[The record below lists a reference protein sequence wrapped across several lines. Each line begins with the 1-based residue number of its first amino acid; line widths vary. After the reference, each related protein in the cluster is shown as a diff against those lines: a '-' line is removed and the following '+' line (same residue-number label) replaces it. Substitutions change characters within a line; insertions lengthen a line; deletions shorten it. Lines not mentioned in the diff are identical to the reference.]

1 MSNPSALGSVTYET
15 EASWGIDTTTFATL
29 RLPIISP
36 VDASSLVHN
45 KVDSGRVVQYRN
57 DGTAWI
63 LATQAGSFKT
73 KMYLPGHGSTTSGA
87 MTITAL
93 ETLLGIVFG
102 NAAVS
107 ASAGSTFTGGTATA
121 PTTTSSGTFAAG
133 SIGFAGSLGD
143 ARGGGQAFA
152 VSTHATTTLNLL
164 TALGGSPTN
173 GDVLYSATT
182 IYPSESPTSAGVTS
196 CRFLLQTANLMYE
209 CHGCWPMSLSISGL
223 NPGELPTI
231 EITWGVSWW
240 RYSTSTFPNTTS
252 TDTSN
257 PSAVAAGSLFVADV
271 GTATRTTRTY
281 RNFQI
286 DYTLGMEVLK
296 GPGGVNQ
303 YQDIV
308 GCRRTPDSIKVSWTE
323 DADAAT
329 TSPVLAGYGTGTAA
343 KHVLYTSATAAG
355 ARIAIYLPKV
365 NVSNVATQ
373 KMDGNINRLTLEGMA
388 NTGSTTTN
396 DLTLSAFRLG
406 MG

>member
-1 MSNPSALGSVTYET
+1 MSNPSALGSCTYSAESVFG
-15 EASWGIDTTTFATL
+15 EDSTTINTL

-36 VDASSLVHN
+36 VDCSGLVHS
-45 KVDSGRVVQYRN
+45 KVDAQRVTQYRN
-57 DGTAWI
+57 DGSAWI
-63 LATQAGSFKT
+63 LGTMSGSFKT
-73 KMYLPGHGSTTSGA
+73 RMYLPGHGSTTSGA
-87 MTITAL
+87 TSLTEL

-107 ASAGSTFTGGTATA
+107 ASSGTTATA
-121 PTTTSSGTFAAG
+121 GTASSITTAASGTFSAG
-133 SIGFAGSLGD
+133 SIAFMGSLGD
-143 ARGGGQAFA
+143 ARGGGQALA
-152 VSTHATTTLNLL
+152 VGTHTTTTLTPL
-164 TALGGSPTN
+164 TAIGGAPTN
-173 GDVLYSATT
+173 GDVIYSATT

-209 CHGCWPMSLSISGL
+209 CHGCWPTAVSISGL

-231 EITWGVSWW
+231 EITWGVAWW
-240 RYSTSTFPNTTS
+240 RYSTATFPNTTA

-257 PSAVAAGSLFVADV
+257 PSAVAAGSLFINDV
-271 GTATRTTRTY
+271 GTATRATRTF

-329 TSPVLAGYGTGTAA
+329 TTPVLPGYGTATTA
-343 KHVLYTSATAAG
+343 KHILYTSATAAG
-355 ARIAIYLPKV
+355 SRIAIYLPKV
-365 NVSNVATQ
+365 NVTNVAVQ
-373 KMDGNINRLTLEGMA
+373 KADGNLNRLSCEGMA
-388 NTGSTTTN
+388 VTSGTTTN

>member
-15 EASWGIDTTTFATL
+15 EATWGVDTTTFTTL

-36 VDASSLVHN
+36 VDCSGLTHN

-57 DGTAWI
+57 DGTQWI
-63 LATQAGSFKT
+63 LATQGGSFKT

-87 MTITAL
+87 TTITSL

-107 ASAGSTFTGGTATA
+107 AAAGTTFTGGTATV
-121 PTTTSSGTFAAG
+121 PLTTSSGTYSAG
-133 SIGFAGSLGD
+133 SIGFAGALGD
-143 ARGGGQAFA
+143 ARGGGQAF
-152 VSTHATTTLNLL
+152 VVGTHVTTSLTLL
-164 TALGGSPTN
+164 TALGGSPSAA
-173 GDVLYSATT
+173 DVCYSATT
-182 IYPSESPTSAGVTS
+182 IYPSEAPTSTTVTS

-209 CHGCWPMSLSISGL
+209 CHGCWPTAVSISGL

-231 EITWGVSWW
+231 EITWGVAWW
-240 RYSTSTFPNTTS
+240 RYSTSTFPNTTA

-257 PSAVAAGSLFVADV
+257 PSAVAAGSLFVNDV
-271 GTATRTTRTY
+271 GTATRATRTF

-286 DYTLGMEVLK
+286 DYTLGMEVLR

-329 TSPVLAGYGTGTAA
+329 TSPVLPGYGTATTA
-343 KHVLYTSATAAG
+343 KHILYSSATAAG

-365 NVSNVATQ
+365 NVSNVAIQ
-373 KMDGNINRLTLEGMA
+373 KIDGNLNRLSCEGMA
-388 NTGSTTTN
+388 NTGSTTTS